1 MSALSFLQQKNG
13 LKTTQDVVTKQQSG
27 VDAEEKA
34 NPQVPPTFTEEQ
46 LDTMGKQI
54 DKENTAVPQDDAM
67 KAAREK
73 TIATQQAISK
83 GENVSQSVD
92 PDDADISSVPVVK
105 KEEQPK
111 RMSYV
116 DMFKTMNGNEE
127 ETDAQKAKRLK
138 RERTNAIIAS
148 VGDGLRA
155 LSNMYFATKGAKV
168 AHNPEQDM
176 TAAMLKRKQI
186 MDAQREKNHSA
197 WLSGYQKAVE
207 LDEQARKNDQTLGET
222 VRYHNALVDI
232 ANRKG
237 DQNDK
242 KLDQN
247 QQKIDLAKMKY
258 TNDKEYK
265 DNRLTLDKWYK
276 ENKISID
283 EYNAATARL
292 RAEKVAAKAASS
304 SKGNKG
310 NAGYWYE
317 YWDMMD
323 DPNGQKQITDVMRKI
338 RAKGVNQNNIRYIMD
353 KVKGRSS
360 STADGGG
367 KKPSQHRNTTGGT
380 AKNGKRKKAR
390 PY

>member
-168 AHNPEQDM
+168 AHNPEQD
-176 TAAMLKRKQI
+176 MLKRKQI

-380 AKNGKRKKAR
+380 ANNGKKKKAR

>member
-54 DKENTAVPQDDAM
+54 DKENTAVPQDEAM
-67 KAAREK
+67 KAARER
-73 TIATQQAISK
+73 TIATQQAVTK
-83 GENVSQSVD
+83 GVNVNQNVD
-92 PDDADISSVPVVK
+92 PDDDDISSVPTVK
-105 KEEQPK
+105 PEEKAK

-116 DMFKTMNGNEE
+116 DMFQAMNGNGE

-155 LSNMYFATKGAKV
+155 LSDMYFATKGAKV

-176 TAAMLKRKQI
+176 TASMLKRKQM
-186 MDAQREKNHSA
+186 MDEQREKNRSA
-197 WLSGYQKAVE
+197 WVNGYQRAVA
-207 LDEQARKNDQTLGET
+207 LDEQARKNDETLAET
-222 VRYHNALVDI
+222 IRYHKALEDAAKVKAGQGQQRI
-232 ANRKG
+232 
-237 DQNDK
+237 
-242 KLDQN
+242 DQN
-247 QQKIDLAKMKY
+247 QQRIDLAKLKY
-258 TNDKEYK
+258 TDDKSYK
-265 DNRLTLDKWYK
+265 DSLLAIRKD
-276 ENKISID
+276 ENEGKLKHWEAQDAI
-283 EYNAATARL
+283 AKL
-292 RAEKVAAKAASS
+292 RAERVKAKAASS

-317 YWDMMD
+317 YWNMMD

-360 STADGGG
+360 SAAGGG
-367 KKPSQHRNTTGGT
+367 SQPGKHRNSTGGT
-380 AKNGKRKKAR
+380 ANNGKKKKAR